1 MLALSCHVGNGSADS
16 FLAPNIDGTF
26 IPQEPG
32 QMLLSRNIDTSVE
45 LIIAHNLDEGLMF
58 TDPRVD
64 DESGFTD
71 FVGGLIPT
79 LGDKI
84 ISLVSELLYPED
96 YSGSQPYTTPTERVS
111 LAIGEMIVSCY
122 AFGLNLAYGGSARGY
137 QFSIFP
143 GMHSQDL
150 AFTFWNGATTDGWGL
165 PLPSTVAQKMQGW
178 FVDFTLYGSTGTS
191 SVKSL
196 PKYGFNAQV
205 MNISLPSKFN
215 TVSDPAANT
224 RCGFLLAL

>member
-1 MLALSCHVGNGSADS
+1 MVANSS
-16 FLAPNIDGTF
+16 FGTATFAPNIDGTF

-32 QMLLSRNIDTSVE
+32 QMLLSRKIDTSVE

-64 DESGFTD
+64 DESGFSD

-84 ISLVSELLYPED
+84 ISFVSELLYPED
-96 YSGSQPYTTPTERVS
+96 YSDSQPYTTPTERVS
-111 LAIGEMIVSCY
+111 FAIGEMIVSCY

-150 AFTFWNGATTDGWGL
+150 AFTFWNGATTDSWGL

-178 FVDFTLYGSTGTS
+178 FTLYGSTGTS

-205 MNISLPSKFN
+205 VNISLPSTFN